1 MATGEEMLRFF
12 DWRLKVRDSHQ
23 AAEDAAL
30 SDAFSQRAVEVR
42 ESIEFLLDNG
52 LNEGAE
58 AALGTLAEQDM
69 GDFCIMVDLAQRVA
83 IPEVEP
89 LRKVTADHLEEFLE
103 TEPWH
108 SLLVDNDVTVAI
120 AMLEDVAVRVDEGP
134 WYRVCPNMARV
145 VAGVLDKV
153 NAEQMQRFVGEIEAL
168 KSRTGVRLPDDVLDL
183 VTNLVRSNAERLG
196 MRPPSI
202 G

>member
-12 DWRLKVRDSHQ
+12 NWRLNVRDSHQ
-23 AAEDAAL
+23 VAEDAAL

-58 AALGTLAEQDM
+58 AALGSLAEQDM

-89 LRKVTADHLEEFLE
+89 LRKVTAEHLEEFLE

-145 VAGVLDKV
+145 VADVLDKV

-183 VTNLVRSNAERLG
+183 VTNLVTSNAERLG

>member
-1 MATGEEMLRFF
+1 MATGEDILRFF
-12 DWRLKVRDSHQ
+12 NWRLDVHDRHQ
-23 AAEDAAL
+23 AADDEEL
-30 SDAFSQRAVEVR
+30 SEAFAQRAAEVR
-42 ESIEFLLDNG
+42 ESIEFVLDSG

-58 AALGTLAEQDM
+58 AALGALAEEDM
-69 GDFCIMVDLAQRVA
+69 GDFCIMVDLAQGVG

-89 LRKVTADHLEEFLE
+89 LRKVTAEHLGEFLE

-120 AMLEDVAVRVDEGP
+120 AMLEDVAVRTDEGP

-145 VAGVLDKV
+145 VAGVLDRV
-153 NAEQMQRFVGEIEAL
+153 NAEQMQRFVGEIEAV
-168 KSRTGVRLPDDVLDL
+168 KTRTGVRLPDDVLDL
-183 VTNLVRSNAERLG
+183 VVNLVASNSERLG

-202 G
+202 V